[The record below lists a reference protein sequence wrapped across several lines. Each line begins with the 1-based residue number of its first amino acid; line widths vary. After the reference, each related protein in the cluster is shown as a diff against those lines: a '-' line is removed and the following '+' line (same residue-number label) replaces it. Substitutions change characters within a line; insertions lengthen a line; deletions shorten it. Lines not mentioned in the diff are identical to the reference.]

1 MCVRESKETN
11 LFSGQKQ
18 NNEVGCVSQRT
29 PNVGM
34 STSQTAMCSSI
45 LHRAEH
51 ELLCPVLVGRI
62 NLTLCKLLEHFII
75 IIFLEYYFWLTLAW
89 EEELFVIMTEMTN
102 LHDPEDPVRVY
113 LLIQ

>member
-1 MCVRESKETN
+1 MRESKAKN
-11 LFSGQKQ
+11 LSSGQKQ

-29 PNVGM
+29 HNFGV
-34 STSQTAMCSSI
+34 STRQTAMCSGI

-75 IIFLEYYFWLTLAW
+75 IIFLE
-89 EEELFVIMTEMTN
+89 
-102 LHDPEDPVRVY
+102 
-113 LLIQ
+113 